1 MKTLIRFLVILQVM
15 AISVP
20 RLTSQ
25 TLVPLIITVKTTPSP
40 GFVYLAPNTRVPSP
54 AYAPALLVLDSA
66 GLLVASKFAPEYPFD
81 LRVLPDGRLGYSVFQ
96 AAGSGPRASSSVFIV
111 DSTLTTRDSL
121 KGGNGYNLAMH
132 SFQVLPNG
140 NRLLILQEDVI
151 MDMSKIVAGGN
162 PAASVQ
168 QMLIQ
173 EVDITGRVIFQWRS
187 LDHFPVTVSYEDV
200 TAPSIR
206 YFHLNAVWVDDDGNL
221 LISARHS
228 SLVAKIDRRSG
239 EVLWVLGG
247 KLNQFTFST
256 STGITD
262 PPEFSYQHD
271 IRRLPNGHITLFDN
285 GTQRLPQ
292 WSRGVEYEID
302 EVAKTCKLVWQY
314 RRPIDVYT
322 GVQGSMQTLPD
333 GHRLLAWGSG
343 FTNNMAFISEVDENG
358 IVVLEAHLPNTMYP
372 YKAEKNVYPPG
383 RHTADV
389 LIDEILPTNT
399 YTYTRGTDTVGLT
412 ITYHTLISFFYNT
425 TTAKRYQWSPE
436 NPSFVIKTSDLAPVL
451 PPMVIHPCRV
461 TLTQEGMVEHA
472 GEFRFNSE
480 RLRIALPQQVV
491 VYYRDSIGKGPFRPL
506 RTRFNPSSRELV
518 VDTASA
524 GEFCFGSPLPGL
536 PGSILAPRLLA
547 PIAGASVL
555 TGRGVPLRISPQ
567 GISSSCTYV
576 VERASGL
583 DNVHTITRPED
594 KDTTLPLIPG
604 VYRWKA
610 AARITSSQG
619 ITATTSLF
627 TVLDSFIV
635 EGPFLRITSP
645 MSGVAWTQDSS
656 YVVAW
661 NTNLVGLARIE
672 LVKDDQVVAII
683 RDNVNA
689 SSGGYLWKVPV
700 TLPIGTGYAV
710 RVRTLEADPTAASA
724 ITEFFVEIREIL
736 TSVDDHIEM
745 QPTITMAPNP
755 ASSQLFIGGSENIL
769 RVMIFSHQ
777 GELALDH
784 TTIGTGDQLDIRT
797 LSSGLYFVRIF
808 TVRGSQTQMLSII
821 R

>member
-1 MKTLIRFLVILQVM
+1 MSVGLLSPPSSKNAMKTLIRFLVILQVL
-15 AISVP
+15 AVSVP
-20 RLTSQ
+20 SLTSQ
-25 TLVPLIITVKTTPSP
+25 TLVPLTITVKTTPSP
-40 GFVYLAPNTRVPSP
+40 GFVYLAPNSRVPSP

-81 LRVLPDGRLGYSVFQ
+81 FRVLPDGRLGYSVFQ

-121 KGGNGYNLAMH
+121 KGGNSYNLAMH

-151 MDMSKIVAGGN
+151 MDMSKMVAGGN

-343 FTNNMAFISEVDENG
+343 FTDNMAFISEVDENG
-358 IVVLEAHLPNTMYP
+358 TVVLEAHLPNTMYP

-399 YTYTRGTDTVGLT
+399 YTYTRGQ
-412 ITYHTLISFFYNT
+412 S
-425 TTAKRYQWSPE
+425 K
-436 NPSFVIKTSDLAPVL
+436 
-451 PPMVIHPCRV
+451 
-461 TLTQEGMVEHA
+461 
-472 GEFRFNSE
+472 
-480 RLRIALPQQVV
+480 
-491 VYYRDSIGKGPFRPL
+491 
-506 RTRFNPSSRELV
+506 
-518 VDTASA
+518 
-524 GEFCFGSPLPGL
+524 
-536 PGSILAPRLLA
+536 
-547 PIAGASVL
+547 
-555 TGRGVPLRISPQ
+555 
-567 GISSSCTYV
+567 
-576 VERASGL
+576 
-583 DNVHTITRPED
+583 
-594 KDTTLPLIPG
+594 
-604 VYRWKA
+604 
-610 AARITSSQG
+610 
-619 ITATTSLF
+619 
-627 TVLDSFIV
+627 
-635 EGPFLRITSP
+635 
-645 MSGVAWTQDSS
+645 
-656 YVVAW
+656 
-661 NTNLVGLARIE
+661 
-672 LVKDDQVVAII
+672 
-683 RDNVNA
+683 
-689 SSGGYLWKVPV
+689 
-700 TLPIGTGYAV
+700 
-710 RVRTLEADPTAASA
+710 
-724 ITEFFVEIREIL
+724 
-736 TSVDDHIEM
+736 
-745 QPTITMAPNP
+745 
-755 ASSQLFIGGSENIL
+755 
-769 RVMIFSHQ
+769 
-777 GELALDH
+777 
-784 TTIGTGDQLDIRT
+784 
-797 LSSGLYFVRIF
+797 
-808 TVRGSQTQMLSII
+808 
-821 R
+821 